1 MEIEVIQI
9 SSEVKWSL
17 FADGMVSNAENTREP
32 IRTTLE
38 IISNFSNI
46 ARYEV
51 TMQTLILLTYP
62 GNGQSE
68 KKIKKLHF

>member
-9 SSEVKWSL
+9 SSKVKWSL
-17 FADGMVSNAENTREP
+17 FADGMVSNVENTREP
-32 IRTTLE
+32 VRTTLE

-68 KKIKKLHF
+68 KEI